1 MLFNALRMPVTYL
14 YYELDPDGFI
24 ALLCENKDTPE
35 LECEGKCE
43 LKKVAESST
52 NNSKEPAKSIHYKE
66 IQLFVESIP
75 EFYFHN
81 SSIDPKTS
89 IKYSNLYTFAAINN
103 CFHPPKI

>member
-66 IQLFVESIP
+66 IQLFVGVYSRILFSLTHPSIQK
-75 EFYFHN
+75 HRL
-81 SSIDPKTS
+81 STVICTLS
-89 IKYSNLYTFAAINN
+89 LR
-103 CFHPPKI
+103 

>member
-1 MLFNALRMPVTYL
+1 MFFNALRMPVTYL

-52 NNSKEPAKSIHYKE
+52 NNSKEPAKVYK
-66 IQLFVESIP
+66 LL
-75 EFYFHN
+75 YL
-81 SSIDPKTS
+81 IDVFGS
-89 IKYSNLYTFAAINN
+89 MDEL
-103 CFHPPKI
+103 

>member
-75 EFYFHN
+75 EFYFHI
-81 SSIDPKTS
+81 SPSIQKHRLSTVICTLS
-89 IKYSNLYTFAAINN
+89 LQINN